1 MENQKPM
8 KKTIKFYFQQC
19 KKALRSFE
27 SIISNI
33 LVFIILSLIKFYN
46 FFISPLL
53 GVRCR
58 FLPTCSEYCNESLKE
73 HGLLKGASYS
83 LKRIIRCHPVKI
95 LGGADGI
102 DLVPAKEN
110 KKKILN

>member
-1 MENQKPM
+1 M

-19 KKALRSFE
+19 KKALKSFK

-33 LVFIILSLIKFYN
+33 LIFIILLLIKFYN
-46 FFISPLL
+46 FFISPLI

-58 FLPTCSEYCNESLKE
+58 FLPTCSEYCGDSLKG
-73 HGLLKGASYS
+73 HGLIKGGIYS
-83 LKRIIRCHPVKI
+83 LKRIIRCHPIKI

-102 DLVPAKEN
+102 DLVPVKKYKSKEL
-110 KKKILN
+110 K

>member
-1 MENQKPM
+1 M

-19 KKALRSFE
+19 KKTLKSFK

-33 LVFIILSLIKFYN
+33 LIFIILSLIKLYN

-58 FLPTCSEYCNESLKE
+58 FLPTCSEYCSGSLKE
-73 HGLLKGASYS
+73 HGLIRGSIYS
-83 LKRIIRCHPVKI
+83 LKRIIRCHPIKI
-95 LGGADGI
+95 LGGSSGI
-102 DLVPAKEN
+102 DLVPSKNYKSKA
-110 KKKILN
+110 LD

>member
-1 MENQKPM
+1 M

-27 SIISNI
+27 SMLSNI
-33 LVFIILSLIKFYN
+33 IVFLILSFIKFYN

-58 FLPTCSEYCNESLKE
+58 FLPTCSEYCSMSLEK
-73 HGLLKGASYS
+73 HGLLRGVAYS
-83 LKRIIRCHPVKI
+83 LKRIIRCHPIKI
-95 LGGADGI
+95 LGGASGI
-102 DLVPAKEN
+102 DLVPVKNYKPKE
-110 KKKILN
+110 LD

>member
-1 MENQKPM
+1 M

-19 KKALRSFE
+19 SKALKSFD
-27 SIISNI
+27 SIVSNI
-33 LVFIILSLIKFYN
+33 FVFIILLLIKFYI

-58 FLPTCSEYCNESLKE
+58 FLPTCSEYCSLALKE
-73 HGLLKGASYS
+73 HGLIRGGTYS

-95 LGGADGI
+95 LGGSDGI
-102 DLVPAKEN
+102 DLVPTKSY
-110 KKKILN
+110 KSKDLD